1 MSDRFFGK
9 TREEFIDFMSDMSL
23 TDKNLANDILS
34 EYFGDQNPEIW
45 ELKVDIIVAEFC
57 KRQKYTKKKYY
68 G

>member
-23 TDKNLANDILS
+23 TDRHLANDILS
-34 EYFGDQNPEIW
+34 EYFSNKDWGDE
-45 ELKVDIIVAEFC
+45 ELRIDIIVAELF
-57 KRQKYTKKKYY
+57 KRQKNTRKKYY